1 MKYIILALGAMLCL
15 TKAQAQN
22 KICGHVESTD
32 HDEGGPLIGASVF
45 WLGTTKGTAA
55 DANGEFCIDEPSS
68 YPAKLVVSH
77 VSSESDTIS
86 ITEYTDREIHAHLQP
101 RKLETVTIEAKEK
114 ASSYNLIE
122 TKLVETLGE
131 GELKKAACCN
141 LSESFETNASVD
153 VVVSDAV
160 SGARKIRMMGLDGVY
175 TQIQGENLPLI
186 RGLSMGS
193 GMLNI
198 PGTWVESI
206 QIAKGPGSVVNGY
219 EAMIGQIN
227 VEFQKPDEADTYF
240 INLYGNVGGRAEAN
254 LQYAKQI
261 NKKVGTTFFG
271 HASARMRENDMNNDG
286 FMDMPLSQQYLAFN
300 RWKFRGQKWMG
311 QIGVRGSYDNRIGGQ
326 LGYRKG
332 QASDAQP
339 YGIEILNRQIDVISK
354 TARLFANHEDLSI
367 AVLTNW
373 RYHDL
378 SSQFGVRTYDAL
390 QRMAYGNLI
399 IQNAWREDKHK
410 LRAGVSYLY
419 DDHVQ
424 HLPDSTWQFIEHVPG
439 AYAEYT
445 FSLPLKFSMVAGIR
459 GDYHNNFGLMTSP
472 RLHLKY
478 HLADF
483 TTIRVSGGRGY
494 RTARAFAD
502 NPSLLVSSRRIEFTP
517 MTKPEESWNYGISF
531 SHSGRL
537 WRREFTF
544 TTSFFRTDFVNQ
556 MVIDMDSE
564 QRALHIYPLEGRS
577 YSNSFQVDVSYEPL
591 PRTTINLAYKLNDA
605 HTEYR
610 VRKLINPLVDR
621 HLGLINI
628 GYFTRGQNNW
638 AFDAT
643 VQFHGGARVPSTSN
657 NPSEYQVDVRSPFH
671 VILNAQVTKTFKWL
685 EVYVGA
691 ENITNF
697 RQTNAIIANDDPFG
711 QYFDATMIWG
721 PTMGINPYVGVRM
734 KFNPKKQ

>member
-1 MKYIILALGAMLCL
+1 MKYLFLALGATLSL
-15 TKAQAQN
+15 NQAQAQN
-22 KICGHVESTD
+22 KICGHVECAD
-32 HDEGGPLIGASVF
+32 DKDPLVGASVF
-45 WLGTTKGTAA
+45 WLGTTTGTAA

-68 YPAKLVVSH
+68 YPASLVVSH
-77 VSSESDTIS
+77 VSSESDTILF
-86 ITEYTDREIHAHLQP
+86 TEYTSKEVHAHLQP
-101 RKLETVTIEAKEK
+101 VKLETVTITATEK

-141 LSESFETNASVD
+141 LSESFESNASVD

-271 HASARMRENDMNNDG
+271 HASARLRENDMNNDG
-286 FMDMPLSQQYLAFN
+286 FMDMPLSEQYLGFN
-300 RWKFRGQKWMG
+300 RWKFRGDKWLG
-311 QIGVRGSYDNRIGGQ
+311 QIGVRSSYDSRTGGQ
-326 LGYRKG
+326 LGYRRG
-332 QASDAQP
+332 QNSDAQP
-339 YGIEILNRQIDVISK
+339 YGIEIRNRQIDLISK
-354 TARLFANHEDLSI
+354 TARLFDKHEDLSI
-367 AVLTNW
+367 GLLTNW

-378 SSQFGVRTYDAL
+378 ESQFGIRTYDAI

-410 LRAGVSYLY
+410 LRAGASYLY

-424 HLPDSTWQFIEHVPG
+424 HLSDTAWQFIEHVPG
-439 AYAEYT
+439 VYAEYT

-459 GDYHNNFGLMTSP
+459 GDYHNTFGLMTSP

-502 NPSLLVSSRRIEFTP
+502 NPSLLASSRRIEFTP
-517 MTKPEESWNYGISF
+517 MTTPEESWNYGISF

-577 YSNSFQVDVSYEPL
+577 YSNSFQVDLSYEPL

-605 HTEYR
+605 NTEYR
-610 VRKLINPLVDR
+610 VRTLLNPLVDR
-621 HLGLINI
+621 HLGLVNL
-628 GYFTRGQNNW
+628 GYSTRGQKNW

-643 VQFHGGARVPSTSN
+643 VQFHGDARVPSTSS
-657 NPSEYQVDVRSPFH
+657 NPAEYQVDLRSPFH
-671 VILNAQVTKTFKWL
+671 VIVNAQITKNFKWL
-685 EVYVGA
+685 EVYIGA

-697 RQTNAIIANDDPFG
+697 RQTNAVIANDDPFG

-721 PTMGINPYVGVRM
+721 PTMGINPYIGVRM
-734 KFNPKKQ
+734 KFNPKKKS